1 MARNSN
7 RKLPEVSSGSMAD
20 IAFLLLIFFLVTT
33 TIANDKGILIILP
46 PPDSEAENI
55 DIDIPKKNLFTILAN
70 SNDDL
75 LVEGGEGKW
84 AFRGRQYKKDFSLLT
99 EDVKKF
105 ILNFGDPSEEGVK
118 IYNSLPPNLKSYVNQ
133 YGRDPNSSDDPA
145 SLTHGGGAIVS
156 FKAQRGTSYELY
168 IDVLDAINAAYN
180 EIYGARVGLSAEE
193 FLALDKRDE
202 AQKELYERARDGIP
216 RAISIA
222 KPD

>member
-46 PPDSEAENI
+46 PPDSEVEQL
-55 DIDIPKKNLFTILAN
+55 DVKIPQRNLFKILAN
-70 SNDDL
+70 SKDQL
-75 LVEGGEGKW
+75 LVEDGEGEY
-84 AFRGRQYKKDFSLLT
+84 GRKNYKEDFSLLK

-105 ILNFGDPSEEGVK
+105 ILNFGNPTKEGVE
-118 IYNSLPPNLKSYVNQ
+118 IYNSFPPELKQYVNQ
-133 YGRDPNSSDDPA
+133 YGKDPDSSDDPT
-145 SLTHGGGAIVS
+145 SITGGGGAIVS
-156 FKAQRGTSYELY
+156 IKVQRGTSYELY
-168 IDVLDAINAAYN
+168 IDLLDAVNAAYN
-180 EIYGARVGLSAEE
+180 EIYGARVGLTAEE

-202 AQKELYERARDGIP
+202 SQKELYDRAREGIP